1 MRFGALY
8 LSALL
13 LIDALAGVAFA
24 VPSVVVLTAKHPTT
38 AALLLLLGV
47 NGSPRR
53 ACCRLLIFPL
63 RAANSLRPL
72 KVTVFEEHRQDF
84 RLNAVMKCVLRSKYL
99 QNYLTRY
106 SEEFTRIFAKYSVVF
121 PFSTALIF
129 EVEETC
135 FCSLVILRHFC
146 CCSIL
151 RRAGFSEAFWSRNS
165 FLGVATCGV
174 KELRDAGSSKLLA
187 MGFSDDAEGLEN
199 NFQAD
204 FDGCR
209 VFNPDLLH
217 PAAGFRFVALRS
229 GGKSS
234 F

>member
-1 MRFGALY
+1 LDIFEPLKPVRFGALY
-8 LSALL
+8 LSVFL

-63 RAANSLRPL
+63 RAANFLRPL

-135 FCSLVILRHFC
+135 FCSLVI
-146 CCSIL
+146 
-151 RRAGFSEAFWSRNS
+151 
-165 FLGVATCGV
+165 CGI
-174 KELRDAGSSKLLA
+174 
-187 MGFSDDAEGLEN
+187 
-199 NFQAD
+199 
-204 FDGCR
+204 
-209 VFNPDLLH
+209 
-217 PAAGFRFVALRS
+217 FVAVVFCDEQGLARRF
-229 GGKSS
+229 GTGIR
-234 F
+234 FWAWRRVA